1 MAALKEIAARTGLS
15 EAEARV
21 YLVMA
26 EERVRLYLA
35 YEEDEDLTRFSSV
48 IADVAVMLYD
58 KNRAAKATQE
68 ALLETAG
75 MSGKSYTEGPVSVHE
90 TYAGSDGGA
99 SVTAAFDTQIKNT
112 LNSIARFRKV
122 RVVKC

>member
-35 YEEDEDLTRFSSV
+35 YEEDDDLTRFSSV
-48 IADVAVMLYD
+48 IADVAVILHD
-58 KNRAAKATQE
+58 KRKAVNAANA
-68 ALLETAG
+68 AFLASAG
-75 MSGKSYTEGPVSVHE
+75 MESKSYSEGPVTVHE
-90 TYAGSDGGA
+90 TYANYSGGVA
-99 SVTAAFDTQIKNT
+99 VSQSFDTQISNA
-112 LNSIARFRKV
+112 LQSIARYRRV